1 MTATHDIPIERI
13 HPGSN
18 QARRRFDEAALDE
31 LAESLRASGVI
42 QPVVVRSD
50 GRDYELLAGERRWR
64 AAQRAGLATIPAIVR
79 DDLDPVASQVL
90 GLVENLQRESLSPME
105 TAYGL
110 RRLADLLALTHE
122 EIGHRVGKSRVYVS
136 NFLRLLKLCDE
147 VAAMVDA
154 GDLSMGHARALAGVD
169 ASVQRKVA
177 AECSRGNWSVRQ
189 LERALARRAAG
200 GEAAGGRREPEWER
214 LERALGEHLA
224 CPVTLQADG
233 SGRGELRLRFFSLDE
248 LDGLLEQLGYRE

>member
-1 MTATHDIPIERI
+1 MTTTTRDVPIEQIR
-13 HPGSN
+13 PGAN
-18 QARRRFDEAALDE
+18 QARRRFDEAALGE

-42 QPVVVRSD
+42 QPVVLRSIDD
-50 GRDYELLAGERRWR
+50 GYELLAGERRWR
-64 AAQRAGLATIPAIVR
+64 AAQRAGMKRIPAIVR
-79 DDLDPVASQVL
+79 NDLDPVSAQVL

-105 TAYGL
+105 TAQGL
-110 RRLADLLALTHE
+110 RRLADLLELTHE
-122 EIGHRVGKSRVYVS
+122 AIGHRIGKSRVYVS

-147 VAAMVDA
+147 VSAMVDA
-154 GDLSMGHARALAGVD
+154 GELSMGHARALAGVAPEQQKRMAD
-169 ASVQRKVA
+169 
-177 AECSRGNWSVRQ
+177 ECLRRSWTVRQ
-189 LERALARRAAG
+189 LEKALARAA
-200 GEAAGGRREPEWER
+200 APKPADGRREPEWER